1 MTSAPFALIDLNGR
15 RVAYG
20 RVDGGDLFALID
32 VCDGGITTSME
43 PVGLIGDPF
52 DVAGVAMCHVE
63 VRPHQPRRAPRV
75 RSRRIR
81 CATGGNCSSHG
92 DGRSCGGR
100 DCDANS

>member
-1 MTSAPFALIDLNGR
+1 MTPAPFTLIDLNGR

-20 RVDGGDLFALID
+20 RVDAGDLFALIEVED
-32 VCDGGITTSME
+32 NGAVTTME

-52 DVAGVAMCHVE
+52 DVAGVDMCHVE
-63 VRPHQPRRAPRV
+63 VRPHRPRPVKV